1 VTGKVF
7 NIRPSRRFMIQQAVL
22 NAVQNE
28 WPGIVT
34 TEYLRST
41 IRRYTR
47 GGTSLPGWLEAAVCR
62 EFRAL
67 TERWAA

>member
-1 VTGKVF
+1 MS
-7 NIRPSRRFMIQQAVL
+7 NIARIRPSRRYMIQQSVL

-34 TEYLRST
+34 NEYLVST
-41 IRRYTR
+41 IRRYTK
-47 GGTSLPGWLEAAVCR
+47 GATQLPGWLEAAVCR

-67 TERWAA
+67 NERWAA